1 MAEPRTYVCVGKDCR
16 RDKCHRDLITALDA
30 SGKVTRVPCQDI
42 CKGPV
47 AGTVVDGE
55 VEWFKRVR
63 KPSQRRALVGLARDG
78 GHWIPDELA
87 SRWVRKRRG
96 KLKR

>member
-16 RDKCHRDLITALDA
+16 RDKCHRDLLTALDA
-30 SGKVTRVPCQDI
+30 SGQVTRVPCQDI

-63 KPSQRRALVGLARDG
+63 KPGQRRALVALIREG
-78 GHWIPDELA
+78 GRPIPDELR
-87 SRWVRKRRG
+87 SRWVPKRSG
-96 KLKR
+96 KIRR